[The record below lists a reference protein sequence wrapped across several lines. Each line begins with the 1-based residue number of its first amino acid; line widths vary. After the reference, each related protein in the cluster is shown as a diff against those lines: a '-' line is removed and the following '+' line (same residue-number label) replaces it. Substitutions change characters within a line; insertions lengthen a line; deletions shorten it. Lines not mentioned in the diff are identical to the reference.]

1 MGDGMARNLIKG
13 GRDVVVWNRTG
24 GKAVDFSRET
34 GCQTAGTPREV
45 RARTYVC
52 ISIVSSPYK
61 NKKII
66 SNSST
71 SPGVPEKKEKMRFT
85 PSHQGQDEK
94 QTRIIVAFLDEPKKW
109 HSQLCFRTMFTCG
122 FSIPLLSEIKKKVS

>member
-1 MGDGMARNLIKG
+1 MVTTHYNYLSVRLLLTTTHEDTTFLILFPLCLFDPVGLGIMGDGMARNLIKG

-71 SPGVPEKKEKMRFT
+71 SPGVPEKKRK
-85 PSHQGQDEK
+85 
-94 QTRIIVAFLDEPKKW
+94 
-109 HSQLCFRTMFTCG
+109 
-122 FSIPLLSEIKKKVS
+122 